1 MSKIRELVA
10 VGFDPEQFNL
20 TDYVLAAG
28 RKNPAKIALTMFG
41 HDYSENWTYGQLEA
55 AILGTASGL
64 LSTGLDPG
72 DRVLLRLGN
81 EILFP
86 IAFLGAIAANLVPI
100 PTPVG
105 LTENELRKVAAK
117 VNPKLILATDKFN
130 VPPGIKM
137 LENEDLKG
145 FWSLP
150 ATQPC
155 LGKMDRSGYLIMT
168 SGTTAGP
175 KIVAHAHRAILGR
188 RYMWDG
194 WYSIGENDRM
204 AHAGAFNWTYTL
216 GTGLMDPWTVSAT
229 ALIPMDGI
237 KPKELPPLLKL
248 NKATIFAAAPGVF
261 RQMLKDVHS
270 LDLPDLRHGLT
281 AGEKCPDALK
291 QAWKS
296 ATGLDLHEAFGQSEI
311 STFISGS
318 PARPAPTG
326 SIGYPQD
333 GRRIALLGEGG
344 TPIAEANT
352 PGVIA
357 IHRDDPGLMLGL
369 WDERSQK
376 PKPVMEEWYATGD
389 TASRGEDGAYT
400 YLGRNDDLLNS
411 GGFRVS
417 PLEVEAAVE
426 AHLGVGEAMGVP
438 PSPSNAIRRPSC
450 GYPIDP
456 VGAGRAGDP
465 EMNVEISL

>member
-1 MSKIRELVA
+1 
-10 VGFDPEQFNL
+10 
-20 TDYVLAAG
+20 
-28 RKNPAKIALTMFG
+28 
-41 HDYSENWTYGQLEA
+41 
-55 AILGTASGL
+55 
-64 LSTGLDPG
+64 
-72 DRVLLRLGN
+72 
-81 EILFP
+81 
-86 IAFLGAIAANLVPI
+86 
-100 PTPVG
+100 
-105 LTENELRKVAAK
+105 
-117 VNPKLILATDKFN
+117 
-130 VPPGIKM
+130 M

-344 TPIAEANT
+344 TPIASPT
-352 PGVIA
+352 PRCASTAASTSNGETLNPPEFSKSSL
-357 IHRDDPGLMLGL
+357 R
-369 WDERSQK
+369 
-376 PKPVMEEWYATGD
+376 PK
-389 TASRGEDGAYT
+389 
-400 YLGRNDDLLNS
+400 
-411 GGFRVS
+411 
-417 PLEVEAAVE
+417 
-426 AHLGVGEAMGVP
+426 
-438 PSPSNAIRRPSC
+438 
-450 GYPIDP
+450 
-456 VGAGRAGDP
+456 
-465 EMNVEISL
+465 

>member
-1 MSKIRELVA
+1 MIANSGRRSPVLSFSLSKIRELVA

-248 NKATIFAAAPGVF
+248 NKATIFAAAPVYF
-261 RQMLKDVHS
+261 
-270 LDLPDLRHGLT
+270 
-281 AGEKCPDALK
+281 AKC
-291 QAWKS
+291 
-296 ATGLDLHEAFGQSEI
+296 
-311 STFISGS
+311 
-318 PARPAPTG
+318 
-326 SIGYPQD
+326 
-333 GRRIALLGEGG
+333 
-344 TPIAEANT
+344 
-352 PGVIA
+352 
-357 IHRDDPGLMLGL
+357 
-369 WDERSQK
+369 
-376 PKPVMEEWYATGD
+376 
-389 TASRGEDGAYT
+389 
-400 YLGRNDDLLNS
+400 
-411 GGFRVS
+411 
-417 PLEVEAAVE
+417 
-426 AHLGVGEAMGVP
+426 
-438 PSPSNAIRRPSC
+438 
-450 GYPIDP
+450 
-456 VGAGRAGDP
+456 
-465 EMNVEISL
+465 